1 MTIVHVPAPFG
12 CYRPGRLV
20 GAVNYAE
27 ILGRAQRD
35 GQFADMDPMK
45 GICLR
50 NFQIQTAKMA
60 LLSDI
65 VVYSPRGGQ
74 NKEVMDI
81 AERVAQAQRIIRLK
95 YSTKQTGL
103 PVYNT
108 FIVNGAQHLYI
119 N

>member
-1 MTIVHVPAPFG
+1 VHVSPPFGCG

-20 GAVNYAE
+20 GAVNYTE
-27 ILGRAQRD
+27 ILGRQRE
-35 GQFADMDPMK
+35 GHFVDPDPLR

-65 VVYSPRGGQ
+65 VVYSPRGGN
-74 NKEVMDI
+74 NKEVLEVAEKI
-81 AERVAQAQRIIRLK
+81 ANAQRHFRLK
-95 YSTKQTGL
+95 YNTT

-108 FIVNGAQHLYI
+108 FIVTGIAFVNCADHR
-119 N
+119 